1 MYDEVRRPSSILSEL
16 DRLRELIDDNRQ
28 LVEEDPEEL
37 ALQLN
42 LMSLESREKFLLD
55 ELHESNRRLSIDT
68 FDLDISGEPAKYH
81 RIYSNVLG
89 DLLIGFQGLI
99 NSISHSIVKGPS
111 ESRGPIPESIVAGS
125 RVVVR
130 ATCGGS
136 FRVILSSDQPA
147 LIESATKTALRR
159 LNALLDCEDNKD
171 LIKQEIKELGPR
183 TISSYKKFL
192 EIIYKSKSEIKLYD
206 LLRPEEFNTKIV
218 TSDLAEKIWKV
229 IDKEE
234 IIPDKE
240 EDYRGIIKALNLIKY
255 NFQFVISDSD
265 DVISGGFD
273 PSLSD
278 KMKHYLDRP
287 VTAHFKISTKQNETT
302 EQLDKH
308 YDLMKFIE

>member
-1 MYDEVRRPSSILSEL
+1 MYDEVRRPNYILKEL
-16 DRLRELIDDNRQ
+16 DSLRELIDDNRQ

-42 LMSLESREKFLLD
+42 LMSLKSREKFLLD

-68 FDLDISGEPAKYH
+68 FDLDIGGESVKYH

-89 DLLIGFQGLI
+89 DLLVGFQGLI

-111 ESRGPIPESIVAGS
+111 ESHGPIPESIVTGS

-136 FRVILSSDQPA
+136 FRVILSSDHPA

-171 LIKQEIKELGPR
+171 MIKKEIKELGPR

-192 EIIYKSKSEIKLYD
+192 EAIYKSKSEIKLYD
-206 LLRPEEFNTKIV
+206 MLKPEEFDTKVV
-218 TSDLAEKIWKV
+218 TSELAEKIWKV
-229 IDKEE
+229 IDKEDS
-234 IIPDKE
+234 IPDKE
-240 EDYRGIIKALNLIKY
+240 EDYRGVIKALSLIKY
-255 NFQFVISDSD
+255 NFQFIISDSGA
-265 DVISGGFD
+265 VISGGFD

-278 KMKHYLDRP
+278 KMKHYLDRLA
-287 VTAHFKISTKQNETT
+287 TAHFKISTKQNETT
-302 EQLDKH
+302 EKMDLH
-308 YDLMKFIE
+308 YDLMRFIE